1 MSGGGPA
8 PRVRGNHRRDHQHQR
23 GRGSIPA
30 CAGEP
35 GSARAMTAT
44 GAVYP
49 RVCGGTFD
57 LILLV
62 HSALGLSPR
71 VRGNLRSAVDEDT
84 PGGSIPAC
92 AGEPLVS
99 ITTAIA
105 QGVYPRVCGG
115 TVPRFGS
122 PRNRRGLSP
131 RVRGNH
137 RTTAIGRGK
146 TRSIPACAGEPR
158 NAVETHSSQGVYP
171 RVCGGTPAHSLSF
184 CSAFGL
190 SPRVRGNH
198 SLVGLKVWWSRS
210 IPACAGEPAQARAA
224 QRG

>member
-146 TRSIPACAGEPR
+146 TRSIPACAGEPFSCR
-158 NAVETHSSQGVYP
+158 SQGVVVEVYP
-171 RVCGGTPAHSLSF
+171 RVCGGTGTGKGGTAWLT
-184 CSAFGL
+184 GL
-190 SPRVRGNH
+190 SPRVRGNRTE
-198 SLVGLKVWWSRS
+198 SSAWDFSERS
-210 IPACAGEPAQARAA
+210 IPACAGEPH
-224 QRG
+224 QRRS